1 MAQIYDLA
9 GFLPTQEANQIFN
22 LAGFLPTQE
31 LKKNIDL

>member
-9 GFLPTQEANQIFN
+9 GFQPTQEANQIFN
-22 LAGFLPTQE
+22 LAGFLPRQE